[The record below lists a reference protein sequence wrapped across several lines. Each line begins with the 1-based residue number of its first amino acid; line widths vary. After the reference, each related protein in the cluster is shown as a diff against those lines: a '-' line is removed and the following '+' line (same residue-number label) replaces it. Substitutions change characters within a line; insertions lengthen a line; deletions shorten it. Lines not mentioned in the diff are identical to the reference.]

1 MISNT
6 KPNLEGAPDEGSDIQ
21 TPYGLIEINDGE
33 LSDNTHSQKG
43 YHQQQFGELIQQN
56 MISMGSRIK
65 TPSNVGCSDQ
75 KQFFQENEAPSSNI
89 FEDIDHD
96 SSAYDTNPTNEPM
109 ARAAGDTASSQQRQ
123 VLE

>member
-6 KPNLEGAPDEGSDIQ
+6 KPNLQAAPDEGSDIQ

-43 YHQQQFGELIQQN
+43 YQQQQFGELIQQN
-56 MISMGSRIK
+56 MVSMGSRIK
-65 TPSNVGCSDQ
+65 TPSNVGCNDQ
-75 KQFFQENEAPSSNI
+75 KQFFRENEATSSNI
-89 FEDIDHD
+89 FEDIDHN
-96 SSAYDTNPTNEPM
+96 SSAYNTNPANEPM
-109 ARAAGDTASSQQRQ
+109 ARAAGDTASSQPRQ